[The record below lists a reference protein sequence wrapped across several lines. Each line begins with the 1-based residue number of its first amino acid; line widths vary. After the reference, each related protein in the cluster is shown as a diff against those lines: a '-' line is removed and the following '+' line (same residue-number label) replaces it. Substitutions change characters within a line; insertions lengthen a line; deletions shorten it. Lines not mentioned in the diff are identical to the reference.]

1 MSDDT
6 EAYDIVIIGSGIAG
20 LWAAVE
26 LAKKKRVIVIE
37 KEKDLGGRAF
47 TFKQRFGEVDLQ
59 WEAGAGR
66 ISERHT
72 HIRELM
78 RRYKLTWVPIGGEV
92 VYIDNYG
99 GKEETNSFE
108 NGFPIFI
115 DLLAGL
121 PAEDLAGNTIR
132 QLLTKIHGPAKA
144 EEYLIR
150 FNYRAEV
157 DTMRADMALRLFVH
171 EFRATEN
178 YGICGEG
185 ISAIIEG
192 LAKEFESKGGKIVR
206 EQTCASVEQIGKIVK
221 VTCMKAGEPVILR
234 GGHCILAVPVDA
246 LKEIRPFEKWRPA
259 RHLKMMPLLR
269 FYGVFPEP
277 WAKHRIATA
286 TPIRYMIP
294 GNPAIGSVQMS
305 YTDSEDAEH
314 WKRRL
319 DEVGEKGVGEEM
331 LGELRR
337 LVSPTIPP
345 PTFVRA
351 HYWQHGTTYWLPG
364 KYDPVAESRAAYRPL
379 SDMPRVHICGESFST
394 HQGWMEGAIE
404 HAAGLVRLLD

>member
-1 MSDDT
+1 MNT

-20 LWAAVE
+20 LWLAVE
-26 LAKKKRVIVIE
+26 LAKKKRRIIVVE

-72 HIRELM
+72 HIRDLM

-92 VYIDNYG
+92 TYIDNYG
-99 GKEETNSFE
+99 GKEEPNSFE

-115 DLLAGL
+115 DLLGGL

-171 EFRATEN
+171 EFRASEK

-185 ISAIIEG
+185 ISAIIDG
-192 LAKEFESKGGKIVR
+192 LAKEFESKGGKIIR
-206 EQTCASVEQIGKIVK
+206 EQTCAGVEQVGKGVK
-221 VTCMKAGEPVILR
+221 VTCMKDGEPVLLE
-234 GGHCILAVPVDA
+234 GAHCVLAVPVDA
-246 LKEIRPFEKWRPA
+246 LKGISPFEKWKGA

-277 WAKHRIATA
+277 WAKNRIATA

-314 WKRRL
+314 WKRRM
-319 DEVGEKGVGEEM
+319 DEVGEKAVGEEM
-331 LGELRR
+331 LGQLRR

-351 HYWQHGTTYWLPG
+351 HYWKHGTTYWLPG
-364 KYDPVAESRAAYRPL
+364 HYDPVAESRGAYRPL
-379 SDMPRVHICGESFST
+379 PDMPRVHLCGESFST

-404 HAAGLVRLLD
+404 HAAGLLRILE